1 MPPSLAMA
9 VTLLLKIVYL
19 AHSGFALLLEKATI
33 VVDYYSDSCIGNRC
47 LSHGVVD
54 EDLLSRPG
62 RFYVLC
68 THGHADHFNPI
79 ILSWRERRPD
89 IVYLFSQDILESGLA
104 RSQDAIYLKPGHTYS
119 DECLHAAAFGS
130 TDIGISFAMCIEK
143 KKLFHAGDLNNWHWN
158 EEVSCEEAVGYEK
171 AFLQEL
177 SLLAAAYPHFD
188 AAMFPVDPRL
198 GKDYMRGAQQF
209 IDAIE
214 VDHFI
219 PMHFGEHYAKANAF
233 APYAHHHFFPLHQR
247 GQTMTLFE

>member
-1 MPPSLAMA
+1 MMPPSLAMA

-143 KKLFHAGDLNNWHWN
+143 KKLFHAGDLNNWQWQ
-158 EEVSCEEAVGYEK
+158 AGK
-171 AFLQEL
+171 APAKRPSRTQR
-177 SLLAAAYPHFD
+177 LLRRTPL
-188 AAMFPVDPRL
+188 RSN
-198 GKDYMRGAQQF
+198 
-209 IDAIE
+209 
-214 VDHFI
+214 
-219 PMHFGEHYAKANAF
+219 ANC
-233 APYAHHHFFPLHQR
+233 
-247 GQTMTLFE
+247 

>member
-1 MPPSLAMA
+1 M
-9 VTLLLKIVYL
+9 LLKIVYL

-104 RSQDAIYLKPGHTYS
+104 RSQDAIYLKPGQH
-119 DECLHAAAFGS
+119 
-130 TDIGISFAMCIEK
+130 
-143 KKLFHAGDLNNWHWN
+143 
-158 EEVSCEEAVGYEK
+158 
-171 AFLQEL
+171 LQ
-177 SLLAAAYPHFD
+177 
-188 AAMFPVDPRL
+188 R
-198 GKDYMRGAQQF
+198 
-209 IDAIE
+209 
-214 VDHFI
+214 
-219 PMHFGEHYAKANAF
+219 
-233 APYAHHHFFPLHQR
+233 
-247 GQTMTLFE
+247 